1 MTAGH
6 IRKELKRRT
15 FRPPGCGFFMESYV
29 LILIQ
34 EMRDIVVTS
43 AICFIYRR
51 YLYEVQV
58 SQDRGTDAR
67 NDRYARDDDAG
78 GLC

>member
-1 MTAGH
+1 M
-6 IRKELKRRT
+6 
-15 FRPPGCGFFMESYV
+15 

-43 AICFIYRR
+43 AIYFICRR

-58 SQDRGTDAR
+58 SQDRGADAR
-67 NDRYARDDDAG
+67 NDRHARDDDVG
-78 GLC
+78 GFC